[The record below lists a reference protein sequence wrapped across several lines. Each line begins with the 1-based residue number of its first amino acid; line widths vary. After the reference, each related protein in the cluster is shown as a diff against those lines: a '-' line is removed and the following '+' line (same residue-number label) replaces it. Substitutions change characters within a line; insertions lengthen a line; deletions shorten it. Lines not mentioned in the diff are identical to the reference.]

1 MLGGEKQYQ
10 VADISPLFYANRFLK
25 AGPPQSIPIYV
36 SRACKRQLSPTGKA
50 RDTSLSP
57 AFARPADP
65 LGPLR
70 PTGRFSAQRKGQA
83 VVRLLRGEDLE
94 TLSRQFGVTAA
105 TLSMWREEFLAAG
118 TAALKSHPDEDD
130 PRDDL
135 IQRLKAKIGELT
147 MENELLY
154 EKARRLDEQLP
165 LAQRRSRR

>member
-1 MLGGEKQYQ
+1 MSK
-10 VADISPLFYANRFLK
+10 
-25 AGPPQSIPIYV
+25 
-36 SRACKRQLSPTGKA
+36 
-50 RDTSLSP
+50 DTSLSNKAP
-57 AFARPADP
+57 LAAERAQASGAASGRPADP
-65 LGPLR
+65 PSPLR

-83 VVRLLRGEDLE
+83 VIRLLRGEDLE

-105 TLSMWREEFLAAG
+105 TLSQWREEFLAAG
-118 TAALKSHPDEDD
+118 TAALKTHPDEDD

-135 IQRLKAKIGELT
+135 IRRLKAKIGELT

>member
-1 MLGGEKQYQ
+1 MFKDTRPSNE
-10 VADISPLFYANRFLK
+10 APLA
-25 AGPPQSIPIYV
+25 AE
-36 SRACKRQLSPTGKA
+36 RAQASGA
-50 RDTSLSP
+50 ASG
-57 AFARPADP
+57 RPADP
-65 LGPLR
+65 PGPLR

-83 VVRLLRGEDLE
+83 VIRLLCGEDLE
-94 TLSRQFGVTAA
+94 TLSRQLGVTAA
-105 TLSMWREEFLAAG
+105 TLSQWREEFLAAG
-118 TAALKSHPDEDD
+118 TAALKTHPDEDD